1 MSLVRLSLAYIL
13 TIHNLAQVRLESVT
27 PAGESWSV
35 EKTGGQRCVYIY
47 SSQIPH
53 SVTLL
58 VPGAY
63 ERREGASNYRTLFVP
78 SSLESRALNSAENEQ
93 HVHTY
98 FVKKPAGSHHHSRQ
112 ALGNPY

>member
-1 MSLVRLSLAYIL
+1 MSLVRLLLAYIL

-35 EKTGGQRCVYIY
+35 EKTGGQRRVYIC

-63 ERREGASNYRTLFVP
+63 ERREAARKSVQLPYIVP
-78 SSLESRALNSAENEQ
+78 SSLESRALNSAENAPYK
-93 HVHTY
+93 VSNI
-98 FVKKPAGSHHHSRQ
+98 SHLLR
-112 ALGNPY
+112 